1 MKDVRISNGAGPLGE
16 SAPVIPSTL
25 NDEVQREL
33 ERGSRNGALLPSREW
48 TILNRIASDHGVDEL
63 TLLAPERRFD
73 ILHAPRVRRIVKR
86 LVRRGFVRRDASR
99 LLPTVAGVGAVHP
112 FMSVNSGSSLYPK
125 LRQMLEEER
134 VIGADQR

>member
-1 MKDVRISNGAGPLGE
+1 MT
-16 SAPVIPSTL
+16 PSTL

-33 ERGSRNGALLPSREW
+33 QRGSRHGALLPSRDW
-48 TILNRIASDHGVDEL
+48 TILNRIESDHGVDEL
-63 TLLAPERRFD
+63 TLLAPEHRLD

-86 LVRRGFVRRDASR
+86 LVKRGFVRRDATR

-125 LRQMLEEER
+125 LRQMLAEEK
-134 VIGADQR
+134 VIGARRN